1 MAIKFTFLLLNLAKV
16 QFLFLKVPMEGGSTG
31 VGIIH
36 KKTTTVFLLL
46 PGVYMVSKIKCK
58 NNNSSTYPMD
68 AYYECVATRSHNNW
82 RPEGRKQNYPALPIP
97 VLPETTPGEIII

>member
-1 MAIKFTFLLLNLAKV
+1 MDVEMIMLLKMFL
-16 QFLFLKVPMEGGSTG
+16 GSDRRMYEKYFR
-31 VGIIH
+31 V
-36 KKTTTVFLLL
+36 V
-46 PGVYMVSKIKCK
+46 
-58 NNNSSTYPMD
+58 D

>member
-1 MAIKFTFLLLNLAKV
+1 MIF
-16 QFLFLKVPMEGGSTG
+16 
-31 VGIIH
+31 
-36 KKTTTVFLLL
+36 
-46 PGVYMVSKIKCK
+46 KIKCK
-58 NNNSSTYPMD
+58 KNNSSTYPMD